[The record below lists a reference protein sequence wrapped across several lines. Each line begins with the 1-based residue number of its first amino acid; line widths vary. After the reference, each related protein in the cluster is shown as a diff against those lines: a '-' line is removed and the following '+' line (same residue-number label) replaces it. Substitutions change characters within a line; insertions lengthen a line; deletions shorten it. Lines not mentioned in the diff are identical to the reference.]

1 MVKDIINEKLYSNPL
16 QNLNS
21 LDYLTF
27 AIKLILFVIAAIILI
42 LINFFL
48 GRFVKSIRNNSPIF
62 FHKFLLWTLS
72 INVEIEGQLETA
84 KNCNLFVSNHIS
96 YLDIP
101 ILGSNFPLR
110 FVAKSEVASWGIF
123 GFLAKLAQTIF
134 IKRNKNDT
142 FNQKQKLKKLLLS
155 NEKILIFPEGTT
167 SDGNRVLD
175 FKSSSFSAVEKEN
188 FRIQPITLV
197 YSEFNGIPINRW
209 LRPILAWYG
218 DMDLKPHLSFL
229 VNLRPIKVKLI
240 FSDPVKSEIF
250 SNRKDLNNYLQEII
264 NTNYVNSKSNNLHI
278 LNITGSK

>member
-1 MVKDIINEKLYSNPL
+1 MVKNMINEKLYLNPIEDL
-16 QNLNS
+16 GF
-21 LDYLTF
+21 LDHLIF
-27 AIKLILFVIAAIILI
+27 SIKLLLFFIMATILI
-42 LINFFL
+42 LVNFIF
-48 GRFVKSIRNNSPIF
+48 GRYVKLIRNYLPIF
-62 FHKFLLWTLS
+62 FHKLLLWTLS
-72 INVEIEGQLETA
+72 INIEIEGQIETA

-110 FVAKSEVASWGIF
+110 FVAKSEVASWGF
-123 GFLAKLAQTIF
+123 WGFLAKIGRTVF
-134 IKRNKNDT
+134 IKRNKKDT
-142 FNQKQKLKKLLLS
+142 LNQKHKLKKLLLS
-155 NEKILIFPEGTT
+155 NEKIFIFPEGTT

-188 FRIQPITLV
+188 FLIQPITLV

-209 LRPILAWYG
+209 IRPIFAWYG

-250 SNRKDLNNYLQEII
+250 SNRKYLNNYLQEII
-264 NTNYVNSKSNNLHI
+264 TTNYNNSKS
-278 LNITGSK
+278 K

>member
-1 MVKDIINEKLYSNPL
+1 MVKEIINEKLYSNPL

-21 LDYLTF
+21 LDHLTF

-42 LINFFL
+42 LVNFFL

-72 INVEIEGQLETA
+72 INVEIEGQIEIA
-84 KNCNLFVSNHIS
+84 KNCNLFISNHIS

-123 GFLAKLAQTIF
+123 GFLSKLAQTIF
-134 IKRNKNDT
+134 IKRKKIDT
-142 FNQKQKLKKLLLS
+142 YNQKHKLKKLLLS
-155 NEKILIFPEGTT
+155 NEKLLIFPEGTT

-188 FRIQPITLV
+188 FLIQPITLV

-209 LRPILAWYG
+209 LRPIIAWYG
-218 DMDLKPHLSFL
+218 GMDLKPHLLLL

-240 FSDPVKSEIF
+240 FSDPVKSQMF

-264 NTNYVNSKSNNLHI
+264 KTNYSTSKS
-278 LNITGSK
+278 K